1 MSRTRWTMA
10 CITLV
15 AVLAVLARPSVARA
29 QFRRVVV
36 RPTVVGPVVGPGFF
50 PLPFGYFNAGSYL
63 QGSAAVIDAQG
74 QYLKSVQEANLL
86 REQVRAAQVDNRRRV
101 LEQYMFER
109 ANTLTPEEEREF
121 RRQHELWRS
130 WSDPPRTE
138 IWSGQA
144 VNNLL
149 RAVQRGRSAH
159 GYRGPDVPLDPEL
172 VRRLNLTSGA
182 SGSIGVFRQ
191 GEHLRWPVPL
201 LSDTF
206 EEDRK
211 EIDKLARAAVQQV
224 ASGKPDAET
233 LDRLSRANTR
243 LRARLRENVRELSS
257 TDYIQALRFV
267 NQLISSTRALQDP
280 SATRFFSDWVLTARS
295 VGELVDQMTQKGLQF
310 APATLGNEAHYTSLH
325 RALVTYAS
333 DLPLESLR
341 ELRGQFFSVN
351 IPKAGQ

>member
-1 MSRTRWTMA
+1 MSRTRWMMA
-10 CITLV
+10 CIT
-15 AVLAVLARPSVARA
+15 VLAVLARPSVAWP
-29 QFRRVVV
+29 QFRQVVV
-36 RPTVVGPVVGPGFF
+36 RPTVVGPVVGPGFY

-86 REQVRAAQVDNRRRV
+86 REQVRAAQVENRRRV

-121 RRQHELWRS
+121 RRQHEFWRS
-130 WSDPPRTE
+130 WNDPPRTE

-149 RAVQRGRSAH
+149 GAVQRGRSEH
-159 GYRGPDVPLDPEL
+159 GYRGPDVPLDPDL
-172 VRRLNLTSGA
+172 VRRLNVTSGA

-191 GEHLRWPVPL
+191 GEDLRWPLPL
-201 LSDTF
+201 QSDTF
-206 EEDRK
+206 EKDRS
-211 EIDKLARAAVQQV
+211 EIDKLARMAVQQV
-224 ASGKPDAET
+224 ASGKPDVET
-233 LDRLSRANTR
+233 FDRLTRANAR
-243 LRARLRENVRELSS
+243 LRAKLRDNAHDLSS

-280 SATRFFSDWVLTARS
+280 GASRFFSDWTLTARS
-295 VGELVDQMTQKGLQF
+295 VGELVDQMTRKGLLF
-310 APATLGNEAHYTSLH
+310 AAATLGDEAHYTSLH

-333 DLPLESLR
+333 GLPMESLR
-341 ELRGQFFSVN
+341 ELRAQFYTVN
-351 IPKAGQ
+351 SPKAGQ